1 MLRDTGK
8 GRLAGLVA
16 VAMMGSGL
24 AAVATVTVT
33 AAPAQA
39 AQGHVEMGYSGG
51 PQEFVV
57 PSGVD
62 ELTVELRGASGG
74 NGGKSGGSGGRGAV
88 GKVRLAVQEGDV
100 LKALVGAVGQ
110 NAGDAKD
117 EPGGGGPSPYG
128 RGGSGNTGSSITVT
142 SGGAGAG
149 GGGATAL
156 VLDDTLV
163 AVAGGGAGGGG
174 KGGFNGAGGTGGG
187 ADQNGSDGGGD
198 GTSGGGAAG
207 AAGGP
212 AGGTGGNAGSSTGAG
227 GGGGGGGGYPGGS
240 GGGGGRTGGGGGGGG
255 GGGRSFHEPALAD
268 LVSAWSSSASG
279 DGRVV
284 IDYTQRFRT
293 TVTIDLPTVVNR
305 QSARYDVTVT
315 PEAGADGP
323 ATGTVT
329 LSARAVDTGVV
340 TPLGSGPLTGGS
352 VAIHGSDL
360 PAGDYRVEA
369 AYAPTGDF
377 LPSSGGA
384 DLTVARGG
392 TDVALGVPLDPV
404 VRGEETTL
412 TALVTRRDPSRG
424 TPTGTVRFRAD
435 GDLLDEPVAIDGAG
449 QARLVT
455 TRIPVGTRQVT
466 ADYSGDAEFAD
477 ATSPARAVVVNR
489 GDVTVELTSPYN
501 PTVAGEDVV
510 LDVAISSNAAGAGVP
525 TGEVQLYAGAGTIGA
540 PLALDHRGR
549 ARLTTDELPVGTH
562 RVRAVYLGDGDRYDA
577 SSAFLD
583 QVVNPG
589 TTTVRLTSDRNPA
602 PAGAPLTFVVQV
614 DPVRPATATP
624 TGQLSLEIDGVP
636 LDAPVA
642 LGPDGRVRVTTAAL
656 AAGGHTVLARYL
668 GDDRYDAAASAPL
681 TQQVAARR
689 ATVTLIT
696 GPRPLFVGQDLH
708 IRALVAAPVP
718 GIAVPRGGVQY
729 FDNGKALGKASPVSR
744 YGYGGAVLRKLSPG
758 RHRIVARYT
767 PAAGS
772 PYTVT
777 ESNVVI
783 VDVRRGRPTCTIR
796 GTLRAEA
803 GGAYRVTARVL
814 GRNGRPVKGAG
825 RLVVRYDGAKV
836 VARSRITGGTGT
848 ARFRAAQAPYL
859 VSVAYQPR
867 GKAPACGA
875 VLKVR

>member
-8 GRLAGLVA
+8 RRLAGLVA
-16 VAMMGSGL
+16 VTVMGSGL
-24 AAVATVTVT
+24 VAVATV
-33 AAPAQA
+33 AAPPAQA

-57 PSGVD
+57 PSGVN

-88 GKVRLAVQEGDV
+88 GKVRVAVEEGDV
-100 LKALVGAVGQ
+100 LRVLVGA
-110 NAGDAKD
+110 AGRDAGGEKD
-117 EPGGGGPSPYG
+117 EPGGGGPSPFG
-128 RGGSGNTGSSITVT
+128 SGGWGNTGSSITVT

-156 VLDDTLV
+156 VLDDAVV

-198 GTSGGGAAG
+198 GTSGGGTAG

-212 AGGTGGNAGSSTGAG
+212 GGGTGGNAGSSTGAG

-255 GGGRSFHEPALAD
+255 GGGRSFHEPALAE
-268 LVSAWSSSASG
+268 LVSAWSTSASG

-293 TVTIDLPTVVNR
+293 TVQVDLPTVVNR
-305 QSARYDVTVT
+305 QTARYDVTVT
-315 PEAGADGP
+315 PESNADGP

-329 LSARAVDTGVV
+329 LRARSVDTGVV
-340 TPLGSGPLTGGS
+340 TTLGTATLSGGS
-352 VAIHGSDL
+352 ATVFGGGL
-360 PAGDYRVEA
+360 PAGEYRVEA
-369 AYAPTGDF
+369 AYAPAGDF
-377 LPSSGGA
+377 LPSSSEAG
-384 DLTVARGG
+384 LTVARGG

-412 TALVTRRDPSRG
+412 TALVARRDPSRG
-424 TPTGTVRFRAD
+424 TPTGTVRFEAD
-435 GDLLDEPVAIDGAG
+435 GTLLDEPVAIDSAG

-455 TRIPVGTRQVT
+455 TRIPVGTHQIT
-466 ADYSGDAEFAD
+466 AVYSGDAEFAD

-489 GDVTVELTSPYN
+489 GDVTVELTSAYN
-501 PTVAGEDVV
+501 PVVAGEDVV
-510 LDVAISSNAAGAGVP
+510 LDVAVRSSAAGAGVP
-525 TGEVQLYAGAGTIGA
+525 TGEVQLYAGAQALGG
-540 PLALDHRGR
+540 PVALDHRGT

-562 RVRAVYLGDGDRYDA
+562 RVHAVYLGDDDRYDA

-624 TGQLSLEIDGVP
+624 TGQVSLEIDGVP

-668 GDDRYDAAASAPL
+668 GDERYDAAASAPL
-681 TQQVAARR
+681 AQKVAERR

-708 IRALVAAPVP
+708 IRALVSRPDAGVE
-718 GIAVPRGGVQY
+718 VPRGGVQY

-744 YGYGGAVLRKLSPG
+744 YGYGGVVLRKLSPG

-772 PYTVT
+772 PYTVA
-777 ESNVVI
+777 ESDVVI
-783 VDVRRGRPTCTIR
+783 VDVRRGRPSCTIR
-796 GTLRAEA
+796 GALRAEA
-803 GGAYRVTARVL
+803 GGGYRVDARVL
-814 GRNGRPVKGAG
+814 GRNGRLVSGAG
-825 RLVVRYDGAKV
+825 RLVVRYDGRKV
-836 VARSRITGGTGT
+836 VAKAGTSRGKGT

-875 VLKVR
+875 VMNVR

>member
-16 VAMMGSGL
+16 VALMGSGL
-24 AAVATVTVT
+24 AAVATVATPT
-33 AAPAQA
+33 AAQA
-39 AQGHVEMGYSGG
+39 AAGQVELGYSGG
-51 PQEFVV
+51 PQTFTV
-57 PSGVD
+57 PSGVE
-62 ELTVELRGASGG
+62 ELTIELRGASGG
-74 NGGKSGGSGGRGAV
+74 NGGKSGGAGGRGAV
-88 GKVRLAVQEGDV
+88 GTIRVAVAEGDLV
-100 LKALVGAVGQ
+100 EALVGGAGQ
-110 NAGDAKD
+110 SAGDAKD
-117 EPGGGGPSPYG
+117 EPGGSGPSSFGP
-128 RGGSGNTGSSITVT
+128 GGSGNTGSSIGVT

-149 GGGATAL
+149 GGGATAV
-156 VLDDTLV
+156 VLDGTLV

-198 GTSGGGAAG
+198 GTSGGGSAG
-207 AAGGP
+207 ASGSP
-212 AGGTGGNAGSSTGAG
+212 HGGTGGNAGSSTGAG

-255 GGGRSFHEPALAD
+255 GGGRSFHEPGLAE
-268 LVSAWSSSASG
+268 LVSAWSADG
-279 DGRVV
+279 AGNGRVL
-284 IDYTQRFRT
+284 ITYTQRFRT
-293 TVTIDLPTVVNR
+293 TVQVGLPTVVNR
-305 QSARYDVTVT
+305 ATARYDVTVT

-329 LSARAVDTGVV
+329 LRARAVDTGVV
-340 TPLGSGPLTGGS
+340 TTLGTASLNGGTAA
-352 VAIHGSDL
+352 VHGGGL
-360 PAGDYRVEA
+360 PAGAYRVEA
-369 AYAPTGDF
+369 AYAPDGDF
-377 LPSSGGA
+377 LPSSTEV
-384 DLTVARGG
+384 DLAVARGG

-404 VRGEETTL
+404 VRGAETTL

-424 TPTGTVRFRAD
+424 TPTGMVRFEAD
-435 GDLLDEPVAIDGAG
+435 GTLLDEPVAIDGAG

-455 TRIPVGTRQVT
+455 TRIPVGTHQIT
-466 ADYSGDAEFAD
+466 AVYAGDAEFAD

-510 LDVAISSNAAGAGVP
+510 LDVAVRSSAAGAGVP
-525 TGEVQLYAGAGTIGA
+525 TGEVRLYAGAEPLGA
-540 PLALDHRGR
+540 PLALDHRGT
-549 ARLTTDELPVGTH
+549 ARLTTDELPVGAH
-562 RVRAVYLGDGDRYDA
+562 RVRAVYLGDDDRYEA
-577 SSAFLD
+577 SSGFLD
-583 QVVNPG
+583 QAVNPG

-624 TGQLSLEIDGVP
+624 SGRVSLEIDGVP

-642 LGPDGRVRVTTAAL
+642 LDADGRVRVTTAAL

-668 GDDRYDAAASAPL
+668 GDERYDAAASAPL
-681 TQQVAARR
+681 AQQVAARR
-689 ATVTLIT
+689 VTVTLVT

-708 IRALVAAPVP
+708 IRALVTRPDP
-718 GIAVPRGGVQY
+718 GLAVPRGGVQY

-744 YGYGGAVLRKLSPG
+744 YGYGGVVLRKLSPG

-777 ESNVVI
+777 ESNVVV
-783 VDVRRGRPTCTIR
+783 VDVRRGRPGCTIR

-836 VARSRITGGTGT
+836 VARSRTTGGTGT

-859 VSVAYQPR
+859 VSVAYRPR